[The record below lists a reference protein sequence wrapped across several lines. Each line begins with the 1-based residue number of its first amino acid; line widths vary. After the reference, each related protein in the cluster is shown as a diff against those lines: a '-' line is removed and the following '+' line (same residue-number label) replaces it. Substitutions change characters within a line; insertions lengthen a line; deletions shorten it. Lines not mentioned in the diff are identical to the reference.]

1 MKQLEFDFNSI
12 NFSDYYVENQVI
24 DEGKNQ
30 VFSWSDTLSDDGKKI
45 RYHEYIYNTPNCME
59 FENWIEVENKW
70 LNKSTFK
77 KLQMYLKSLE
87 RHQDRLKK
95 MKKCLEEKNIPFEEG
110 DWQTIDKDCERKK
123 LNQNKF
129 YELFRNKKSY
139 QN

>member
-12 NFSDYYVENQVI
+12 NLSDYYVEYQVI

-45 RYHEYIYNTPNCME
+45 RYHEYIYNTPDCME

-77 KLQMYLKSLE
+77 KLYVYLKSLE
-87 RHQDRLKK
+87 RHQNRLEK
-95 MKKCLEEKNIPFEEG
+95 MKKCLEEKDIPFEEG
-110 DWQTIDKDCERKK
+110 DWQTIDRDREREVMK
-123 LNQNKF
+123 QN
-129 YELFRNKKSY
+129 YH
-139 QN
+139 

>member
-12 NFSDYYVENQVI
+12 NLSDYYVEYQVI

-45 RYHEYIYNTPNCME
+45 RYHEYIYNTPDCME

-70 LNKSTFK
+70 LIKSTFQ
-77 KLQMYLKSLE
+77 KLVIYLKSLE
-87 RHQDRLKK
+87 RHQDRLEK
-95 MKKCLEEKNIPFEEG
+95 MKNCLEEKNIPFEEG

-123 LNQNKF
+123 LN
-129 YELFRNKKSY
+129 
-139 QN
+139 

>member
-12 NFSDYYVENQVI
+12 NFSDYYVEHQVI

-30 VFSWSDTLSDDGKKI
+30 VFSWSDTLSDDGKKL
-45 RYHEYIYNTPNCME
+45 RYHEYIYNTPDCME

-77 KLQMYLKSLE
+77 KLEIYLKSLK

-95 MKKCLEEKNIPFEEG
+95 MKKCLKEKNIPFEEG

-123 LNQNKF
+123 LN
-129 YELFRNKKSY
+129 
-139 QN
+139 

>member
-12 NFSDYYVENQVI
+12 NLSDYYVEHQVI
-24 DEGKNQ
+24 DEGKIKSL
-30 VFSWSDTLSDDGKKI
+30 VVDTLSDDGQKT
-45 RYHEYIYNTPNCME
+45 RYHEYIYNTPDCME

-70 LNKSTFK
+70 LIKSTY
-77 KLQMYLKSLE
+77 KLNYLKSLE

-95 MKKCLEEKNIPFEEG
+95 MKKCLIEKNIPFEEG

>member
-12 NFSDYYVENQVI
+12 NFSDYYVEYQVI

-45 RYHEYIYNTPNCME
+45 RYHEYIYNTPCME

-110 DWQTIDKDCERKK
+110 DWQTIDRDCERNK
-123 LNQNKF
+123 LN
-129 YELFRNKKSY
+129 
-139 QN
+139 